1 MNKAPLLSIKNL
13 SLRFG
18 DTIALN
24 DISYDIGHDEIVGL
38 VGESGSG
45 KTISALA
52 AMQLL
57 PSNAIVSP
65 QSQIWYQE
73 HDLLTQ
79 TEHQMQQ
86 RRGFDF
92 AMIFQDA
99 MTAFNPVFTIGNQL
113 IEAIQSHRK
122 IRKKIAWQEALK
134 LLDEVGINDPQSCL
148 QSYPHQLSGGMLQ
161 RAMIAM
167 ALSCQPRL
175 LIADEPTTA
184 LDVTI
189 QAQVIRLIK
198 SIKHHRSQTQDS
210 MSVLFISHDLG
221 LVSQLCDRVIV
232 LKEGVKV
239 EENSAQHFFAQ
250 PQHEYSK
257 KLIAAL
263 PRLQPQLKA
272 QADKQPIL
280 TTQNLSIYFPIRR
293 GALRLK
299 KGDVKAVD
307 NVSISIPQGETL
319 ALVGESGSGKTT
331 TARALL
337 RLINVT
343 SGEINFENKPIQR
356 LSQRQFRPLRQ
367 DIQIIFQDPYAA
379 LNPRRLIGDS
389 IAEGILTQHI
399 VRGKNEIAKLVDEL
413 LIKVELSPKMKNR
426 YPHEFSGG
434 QKQRVCI
441 ARALGLRP
449 KLLILDEP
457 TSALDVSIQAQI
469 IKLLLK
475 LQQEHNMS
483 YLLITHNLGVV
494 AELSHH
500 VAVMKRGQIV
510 EQGLTEDILRKP
522 QHAYTQQLL
531 DACPQIR

>member
-1 MNKAPLLSIKNL
+1 MKPLLNIQSL
-13 SLRFG
+13 SVAFAQTAVVKDLSF
-18 DTIALN
+18 DLFEN
-24 DISYDIGHDEIVGL
+24 EIIGL

-57 PSNAIVSP
+57 PSNAIVSTNSHIFYKE
-65 QSQIWYQE
+65 Q
-73 HDLLTQ
+73 DLLSLS
-79 TEHQMQQ
+79 EKNM
-86 RRGFDF
+86 RYIRGKDF

-99 MTAFNPVFTIGNQL
+99 LTAFNPVFTIENQL
-113 IEAIQSHRK
+113 VEAIRCHRRCRRK
-122 IRKKIAWQEALK
+122 IAFQESLD
-134 LLDEVGINDPQSCL
+134 LLDEVGINNPL
-148 QSYPHQLSGGMLQ
+148 QCMKSYPHQLSGGMLQ

-167 ALSCQPRL
+167 ALSCQPKL

-189 QAQVIRLIK
+189 QAQVIELIK
-198 SIKHHRSQTQDS
+198 KLKNSHQ

-232 LKEGVKV
+232 LKQGIKV
-239 EENSAQHFFAQ
+239 EEETTQKFFHN
-250 PQHEYSK
+250 PKDPYSR
-257 KLIAAL
+257 KLINAL
-263 PRLQPQLKA
+263 PSLIPQM
-272 QADKQPIL
+272 QAKPENKPIL
-280 TTQNLSIYFPIRR
+280 ATENLCIYFPIRK

-299 KGDVKAVD
+299 QGDIKAVD
-307 NVSISIPQGETL
+307 GVSLTVPQGETL

-331 TARALL
+331 TANAILHLL
-337 RLINVT
+337 KVT
-343 SGEINFENKPIQR
+343 SGNILYQNQPLQN
-356 LSQRQFRPLRQ
+356 LSQSQYHRYRK

-389 IAEGILTQHI
+389 IAEGIITQKIVTQKNDVNALVDTLLTQ
-399 VRGKNEIAKLVDEL
+399 VD
-413 LIKVELSPKMKNR
+413 LSPDMKYR

-441 ARALGLRP
+441 ARALALKP

-469 IKLLLK
+469 LKLLIH
-475 LQQEHNMS
+475 LQQQHQIS

-494 AELSHH
+494 AEMAHY
-500 VAVMKRGQIV
+500 VAVMKQGKIV
-510 EQGLTEDILRKP
+510 EQGLTHDILINP

-531 DACPQIR
+531 NAVPSI